1 MKKNHYYSALGFAM
15 ITQMITAQVLMFHQ
29 SMIVWMVV
37 FNNNAN
43 DASLNAN
50 NGTVTGATLT
60 TDRFGKANLLI

>member
-1 MKKNHYYSALGFAM
+1 LLYDNPDDYGIPDYVPL
-15 ITQMITAQVLMFHQ
+15 L
-29 SMIVWMVV
+29 MIVWMVV

-60 TDRFGKANLLI
+60 TVRFGKANLLA